1 MPMKFLRKRAVSERV
16 GFHPSHIMRL
26 ARAGKFPQAV
36 QLGPNS
42 IAFVEEEVEAWQQE
56 RAKFRKATQTDER
69 AEFGSGAA

>member
-1 MPMKFLRKRAVSERV
+1 MKFLRKRATAERV

-26 ARAGKFPQAV
+26 ARAGKFPKPV
-36 QLGPNS
+36 ILGPNS